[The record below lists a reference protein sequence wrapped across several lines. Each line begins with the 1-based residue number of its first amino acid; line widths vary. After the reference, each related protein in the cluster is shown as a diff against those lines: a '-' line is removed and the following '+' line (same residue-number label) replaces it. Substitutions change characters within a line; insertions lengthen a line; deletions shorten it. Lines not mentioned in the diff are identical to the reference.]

1 MKVVSLETHIVAV
14 PPPHVGGMYWIFV
27 KLKTDCG
34 IEGVGEIYSATFHP
48 KAMTHIIDDVFGR
61 YLLDKDP
68 HHIERLWREAYSSGF
83 TQRPDLTM
91 MGVVSGLEMA
101 CWDIIGKAANKPVY
115 ELLGGMVNQRLRSYT
130 YLYPK
135 NSRGEYDYDDPDLA
149 AECALENVKRGF
161 TAVKFDPAGPY
172 TAYSGH
178 QLSME
183 VLDRCETF
191 CRVKQWAARPTCC
204 SARTGRWCLR
214 RRSGSRSDW
223 KNTIRCGLRSRC
235 RRVRKAR
242 WRRSRSTPA
251 FRLRPASASPPS
263 TNSSSCSK
271 PAPRRFCN

>member
-115 ELLGGMVNQRLRSYT
+115 ELLGGMVNPRLRSYT

-135 NSRGEYDYDDPDLA
+135 NSRGEFDYDDPDLA
-149 AECALENVKRGF
+149 AECAAENVKRGF

-183 VLDRCETF
+183 V
-191 CRVKQWAARPTCC
+191 
-204 SARTGRWCLR
+204 
-214 RRSGSRSDW
+214 GSR
-223 KNTIRCGLRSRC
+223 NTIRCGSKNRC
-235 RRVRKAR
+235 RRGRKAR
-242 WRRSRSTPA
+242 WRKSRSTRV
-251 FRLRPASASPPS
+251 FRLPRASA
-263 TNSSSCSK
+263 
-271 PAPRRFCN
+271 